1 MIRRNPDNFPTNALY
16 PLIRDAVLETQD
28 NLQAPLALIAS
39 SFGTVMSAACQGLVV
54 VETPTGQERPASLF
68 YATIADSGERKTAC
82 DNLVGDPLL
91 EYDARLASTSE
102 SDIHAYQAELSYWKA
117 KDKILQRKLQKAIEA
132 NAGDE
137 VTSIRAQ
144 LIAHNAEKPQKIK
157 HAQLVHQSITERP
170 LMEALRGD
178 GKSVVIM
185 SSEGEI
191 ILKGGVTNKFGV
203 INEAW
208 GCPKILSFQRADV
221 NCVARHPNMTL
232 SFMVQEEVFKDF
244 MDKRGRLARGSGFLA
259 RFLVAWPSSTMGFR
273 YMTLDEPVWEKLK
286 LFHARVCE
294 LLELRFQARS
304 TPVRL
309 TFTQEAKELWVD
321 HQNRVEAAVRKDGQL
336 FGVRDFAAKALDN
349 ASRLAAILHFFS
361 GQAGT
366 EISHETL
373 DRALIIGNWHIN
385 EALRMFSGDDIP
397 EDEDDAHKL
406 TDFMHRK
413 YYSRGR
419 STVRRNILRKEGP
432 IRHQGRFEAALDYLQ
447 DTGVIR
453 VRYHNEESGSGPLW
467 VEMMRSF
474 FNTPSL

>member
-1 MIRRNPDNFPTNALY
+1 MTRRNPDNFPANALY
-16 PLIRDAVLETQD
+16 PLIRDAVVEMQD

-39 SFGTVMSAACQGLVV
+39 SFGTAMSAACQGLVV

-68 YATIADSGERKTAC
+68 FATIADSGERKTAC

-91 EYDARLASTSE
+91 EYDARLASISE
-102 SDIHAYQAELSYWKA
+102 SDIHTHQAEMSYWKA
-117 KDKILQRKLQKAIEA
+117 KDKVLQRKLQKAIEA
-132 NAGDE
+132 DAEDE

-144 LIAHNAEKPQKIK
+144 LIAHNAEKPQKFK
-157 HAQLVHQSITERP
+157 HTQLIHQSITERP

-208 GCPKILSFQRADV
+208 DCPKILSFQRADV
-221 NCVARHPNMTL
+221 NYVARHPNMTL
-232 SFMVQEEVFKDF
+232 SLMVQEEVFKNF
-244 MDKRGRLARGSGFLA
+244 MEKRGRLARGSGFLA

-286 LFHARVCE
+286 LFHARVRE
-294 LLELRFQARS
+294 LLELRLQART

-309 TFTQEAKELWVD
+309 TFTQEAKELWVNR
-321 HQNRVEAAVRKDGQL
+321 QNRFEVAVRKDGQL
-336 FGVRDFAAKALDN
+336 FGIRDFAAKALDN

-361 GQAGT
+361 GQPGLQ
-366 EISHETL
+366 ISHETL
-373 DRALIIGNWHIN
+373 ERALTIVNWHIN
-385 EALRMFSGDDIP
+385 EALQMFSGDDIP

-447 DTGVIR
+447 DTGVIL
-453 VRYHNEESGSGPLW
+453 VRYHNEESGSGPLC
-467 VEMMRSF
+467 VEMNPRIFDS
-474 FNTPSL
+474 NRL

>member
-54 VETPTGQERPASLF
+54 VETPAGQERPASLF

-82 DNLVGDPLL
+82 DNLVGTPLF
-91 EYDARLASTSE
+91 EYDARLAIASE
-102 SDIHAYQAELSYWKA
+102 SAVHEHLADMSYWKM
-117 KDKILQRKLQKAIEA
+117 KNKILHGKLHKAMSAGAEEEA
-132 NAGDE
+132 
-137 VTSIRAQ
+137 SLIRAE
-144 LIAHNAEKPQKIK
+144 IAKHNKAEPEKPGKISMI
-157 HAQLVHQSITERP
+157 HQSITERP

-178 GKSVVIM
+178 SKCIVIM

-191 ILKGGVTNKFGV
+191 ILKGGATNKFGL

-208 GCPKILSFQRADV
+208 DCPKILSFQRADV
-221 NCVARHPNMTL
+221 NHVARRPNMTL

-259 RFLVAWPSSTMGFR
+259 RFLVARPSSTMGFR

-286 LFHARVCE
+286 LFHARVRE
-294 LLELRFQARS
+294 LLELRFQPRS

-397 EDEDDAHKL
+397 EYEDDAHKL

-474 FNTPSL
+474 FNKPSL